1 MSISLLA
8 RSHLIKRSGGI
19 TDYPQGLKPRFLR
32 RFMSELKLRPPKEP
46 FMRQLLVIVGNLHVI
61 AVAIAPDK
69 ADAPLSID
77 SDGVLPFAV
86 SSQRLQL
93 ISRRRGQDAQFRRGM
108 KLEEFPQGDAFDGAE
123 APAVMIVEKVLR
135 LLQRRKLR
143 ITPPSILRRYVI
155 RQGYFGAAHAK
166 ARCRARRPQRY
177 I

>member
-1 MSISLLA
+1 
-8 RSHLIKRSGGI
+8 
-19 TDYPQGLKPRFLR
+19 
-32 RFMSELKLRPPKEP
+32 
-46 FMRQLLVIVGNLHVI
+46 MRQLLVIVGNFHVI

-123 APAVMIVEKVLR
+123 APAVMIMEKVLR
-135 LLQRRKLR
+135 LLRAKAPNH
-143 ITPPSILRRYVI
+143 TPSILRDTLYVKGI
-155 RQGYFGAAHAK
+155 LERRMQRQDAALEGRSATFK
-166 ARCRARRPQRY
+166 P
-177 I
+177 